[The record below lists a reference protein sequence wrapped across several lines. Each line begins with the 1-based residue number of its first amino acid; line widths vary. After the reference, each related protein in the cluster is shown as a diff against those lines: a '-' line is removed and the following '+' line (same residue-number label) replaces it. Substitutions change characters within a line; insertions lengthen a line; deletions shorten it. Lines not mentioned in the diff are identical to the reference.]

1 SVPRSRSSSACL
13 CSESRANEGT
23 GVTRLRGCLCVVGS
37 APHGLGFPKHVLPSR
52 CPKAVLRHNHFQKR
66 LHFLP
71 TNRGTCLKARGGG
84 SLQEREAWEGSEEG
98 KARRQA
104 LPAGLDVQDPPERH
118 AAGTGEGAGPGRAE
132 ACSGAVRG
140 TGCPQAAPPRALRP
154 SRREGRCGRRRT
166 SARRNSG
173 AGEWGGSRLRFQ
185 SGRRGHCAVGHL
197 RADAVTRA
205 RAMWAARLLC
215 PVRGAAAGSAL
226 SSPPSRALQSWGSH
240 WQTSVLAFKAS
251 VPMRAEP
258 QRKKKRV
265 DPKREQ
271 MVRERLKKRIR
282 KLEKAAL
289 QLIPIEDFITP
300 SKYLDSIR
308 VRSADPLSVEE
319 SERRALLMKKWALY
333 KQNQHKA
340 DMQTVTMLVA
350 AQEKALR
357 ELRLE
362 SEELYQAAIRKDMG
376 LFPFEK
382 EGPSYTPPAPGYEA
396 PEGKYNDVTKTYTY

>member
-1 SVPRSRSSSACL
+1 
-13 CSESRANEGT
+13 
-23 GVTRLRGCLCVVGS
+23 
-37 APHGLGFPKHVLPSR
+37 
-52 CPKAVLRHNHFQKR
+52 
-66 LHFLP
+66 
-71 TNRGTCLKARGGG
+71 
-84 SLQEREAWEGSEEG
+84 
-98 KARRQA
+98 
-104 LPAGLDVQDPPERH
+104 
-118 AAGTGEGAGPGRAE
+118 
-132 ACSGAVRG
+132 
-140 TGCPQAAPPRALRP
+140 
-154 SRREGRCGRRRT
+154 
-166 SARRNSG
+166 
-173 AGEWGGSRLRFQ
+173 
-185 SGRRGHCAVGHL
+185 
-197 RADAVTRA
+197 
-205 RAMWAARLLC
+205 MWAARLLC